1 MNTLV
6 ECDRAH
12 DKDKTEIHIRD
23 ATSGANGYFCISC
36 GLQMEAVKGR
46 RRNHHFRHR
55 PRFAEDDPQCIWAS
69 ETHRH
74 KIAKAILK
82 HLRCVRVPALHALP
96 APDYDPDHDGLLP
109 CLLKVALVEAAVV
122 LDERCVF
129 EDNQGAF
136 RLANELEFD
145 QAPNEK
151 TLLFRPDI
159 IFLDAQRQPILFIEI
174 CATHTTDEE
183 KIARM
188 KRVRVPCIEIRVL
201 PTHFEAD
208 IKHQFLHS
216 TTQTEWLYHP
226 QQSVYDP
233 NAYPAQFPRRRGG
246 LPARQQG
253 RIFHSLKE
261 IKCRTFRIR
270 DAIRGVRKRLAGPEY
285 AARAEGFRAQL
296 EQLRAEENRVE
307 ALFNAAKK
315 ALGEEQAGIGRE
327 AAGIDDELRGAYRK
341 AGPEVERRV
350 GAKRQAYRRAETAVG
365 LERDTLRRTYE
376 DAEKEL
382 NQRFQAGTKRIR
394 EAEAAA
400 DDEFDRAQAELR
412 AAETALRSIHVGHNE
427 LNQLEADL
435 DREEADLAV
444 AERIA
449 QEAAKRERSALEQ
462 QRQMGN
468 KAATGFTLAYRIQD
482 ELRER
487 ARQLSL
493 KEEQAN
499 PGRLAL

>member
-6 ECDRAH
+6 ECDLAH
-12 DKDKTEIHIRD
+12 DKDKTEVHIRD
-23 ATSGANGYFCISC
+23 ATSGANGYFCMSC
-36 GLQMEAVKGR
+36 GLEMEAVKGR
-46 RRNHHFRHR
+46 RRNHYFRHR

-82 HLRCVRVPALHALP
+82 RLRRVRVPALHALP
-96 APDYDPDHDGLLP
+96 DPDHDGLLP
-109 CLLKVALVEAAVV
+109 CLLEATLVKASIV

-129 EDNQGAF
+129 EDNHGAF

-145 QAPNEK
+145 QAPDEK

-159 IFLDAQRQPILFIEI
+159 IFLDAQRQPILFVEI

-208 IKHQFLHS
+208 IEHQFLHS
-216 TTQTEWLYHP
+216 TSQTEWLYHP
-226 QQSVYDP
+226 QQTVYDP
-233 NAYPAQFPRRRGG
+233 NAYPAQFAGRRGG

-261 IKCRTFRIR
+261 VKCRTFRVR

-285 AARAEGFRAQL
+285 AARAEGFREQL
-296 EQLRAEENRVE
+296 EQFRAEEKRVE

-315 ALGEEQAGIGRE
+315 ALSEEQAGISRE
-327 AAGIDDELRGAYRK
+327 ASGIDDELRAAHRK

-350 GAKRQAYRRAETAVG
+350 GAKRQEYRGAAAAVN
-365 LERDTLRRTYE
+365 LERDTLRRTHE

-382 NQRFQAGTKRIR
+382 NQRFQAATKRIR

-400 DDEFDRAQAELR
+400 DDEFDRAQAALR
-412 AAETALRSIHVGHNE
+412 AAEAALRSSHVGHNE
-427 LNQLEADL
+427 LSQLEADL
-435 DREEADLAV
+435 DREEAELAV

-462 QRQMGN
+462 QRQMGD

-487 ARQLSL
+487 VRQLSI
-493 KEEQAN
+493 KEGQAN
-499 PGRLAL
+499 SGRLAL